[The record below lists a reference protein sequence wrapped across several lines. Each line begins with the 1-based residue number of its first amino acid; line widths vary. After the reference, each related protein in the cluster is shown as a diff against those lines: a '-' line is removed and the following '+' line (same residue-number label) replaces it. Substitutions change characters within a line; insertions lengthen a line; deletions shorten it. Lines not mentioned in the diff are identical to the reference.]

1 MVIIEHF
8 RAHCQPKIGALAK
21 AMVVAS
27 SRIQAFR
34 YKQKMNNE
42 GMIDLLHIY

>member
-1 MVIIEHF
+1 MNILELTIN
-8 RAHCQPKIGALAK
+8 QKIGGLAK

-27 SRIQAFR
+27 TRIQAFR

-42 GMIDLLHIY
+42 GMVDLLHIY